1 MSKMSQILS
10 FSFKTWDPGTR
21 LCYIIISG
29 KNMWSISIFLIFPI
43 KNEKKVTCG
52 YLRKEPELY
61 LFCTH
66 PPLISFLTHSQC
78 GYRSRIMW
86 SFRLIG
92 AQQYLRENR
101 CLEALSSGKG
111 RKLLTCLDSEQNR
124 WWSSITCHRETWK
137 WVWTWCPQSLLI
149 CWPFVNCLEC
159 RSNSIWMGK
168 EVLQWV
174 RFWFCHLTD

>member
-86 SFRLIG
+86 SFCLIG
-92 AQQYLRENR
+92 AQQHLRENR
-101 CLEALSSGKG
+101 CLEVLSSGKG
-111 RKLLTCLDSEQNR
+111 RKLLTCMDSEQNR
-124 WWSSITCHRETWK
+124 WWSSHYLSQRNMKMTVDQVPTVLTK
-137 WVWTWCPQSLLI
+137 LLAL
-149 CWPFVNCLEC
+149 CQLP
-159 RSNSIWMGK
+159 RM
-168 EVLQWV
+168 
-174 RFWFCHLTD
+174 